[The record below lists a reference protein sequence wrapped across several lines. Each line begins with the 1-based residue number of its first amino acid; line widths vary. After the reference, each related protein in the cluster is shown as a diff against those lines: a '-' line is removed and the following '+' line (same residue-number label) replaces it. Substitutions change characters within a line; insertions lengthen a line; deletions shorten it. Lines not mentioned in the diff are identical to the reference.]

1 MVSTHDDDLG
11 DISNC
16 VRCHPTGEEP
26 DDGDRSPR
34 WDLLILPLSQLPLSY

>member
-1 MVSTHDDDLG
+1 MESTHDDDLG

-26 DDGDRSPR
+26 EDD
-34 WDLLILPLSQLPLSY
+34 DLVPN